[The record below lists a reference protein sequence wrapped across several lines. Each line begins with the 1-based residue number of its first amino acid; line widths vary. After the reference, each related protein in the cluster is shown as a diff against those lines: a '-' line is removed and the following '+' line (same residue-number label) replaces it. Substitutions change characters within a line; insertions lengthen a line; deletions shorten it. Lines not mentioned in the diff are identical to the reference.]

1 MKLLKEQLDFVAT
14 NVMTEFYLYHFLNAL
29 ELMAEILQG
38 KVLITDQWPP
48 IAHLRLGV

>member
-38 KVLITDQWPP
+38 KVLMTDQLPP
-48 IAHLRLGV
+48 IGHLRLGL